1 MDTQP
6 VPASFKRRPCI
17 AAPVTPDAGPG
28 DRVRV
33 TTGDGDVFEG
43 IQMPRH
49 AFSGEDVLIVKLD
62 NGYNLGVNLEGATV
76 ELVQA
81 ATKRSVSLGLP
92 EEDPK
97 KPTIALLGT
106 GGTIASFVDYRTG
119 GVFPA
124 TKPEELAAAA
134 PELFDFCNVRS
145 EVVFNMFSEDMQ
157 PSEWTKIAERA
168 AWHLNNGA
176 DGVVIPHGTDTL
188 GYTAAALAFCLKDLS
203 GPVVLV
209 GAQRSSDRPSSD
221 AGLNL
226 LAAARAAI
234 HPDLGE
240 VVVAMHETSDDAN
253 VAIHRATRVRKM
265 HTSRRDAFQSINVGP
280 IGRVHGKDLVLDQP
294 YRKATAGPTQV
305 DAAWDEEVSM
315 IMSYP
320 GLWPDHIEDVVK
332 KATVIVGTGLGH
344 IARRCLP
351 GIESVIERG
360 AHVVMASQCI
370 HGRTNMNVYST
381 GRDLLKLGVIPA
393 RDMLPEVAY
402 IKMMWILGHTQ
413 DADEVRRLFLEDVA
427 GEIGAC
433 TDPLTFGAVQVPEV
447 AQ

>member
-1 MDTQP
+1 MAP
-6 VPASFKRRPCI
+6 FKRGPHI
-17 AAPVTPDAGPG
+17 GAPVSPQAAPG

-33 TTGDGDVFEG
+33 TAGDGNVFEG

-49 AFSGEDVLIVKLD
+49 AFSGEDVVIVKLD
-62 NGYNLGVNLEGATV
+62 NGYNLGVNLDGASV
-76 ELVQA
+76 ELVA
-81 ATKRSVSLGLP
+81 KSKPRDVDLSLP
-92 EEDPK
+92 AEDPA

-203 GPVVLV
+203 GPVVVV

-226 LAAARAAI
+226 LAAARVATNK
-234 HPDLGE
+234 DLGE
-240 VVVAMHETSDDAN
+240 VVVCMHETSDDAS
-253 VAIHRATRVRKM
+253 VAVHRATRVRKM
-265 HTSRRDAFQSINVGP
+265 HTSRRDAFQSINVPP
-280 IGRVHGKDLVLDQP
+280 IGRVRGKDLTLDRP
-294 YRKATAGPTQV
+294 YRQAAAGPTTV
-305 DAAWDEEVSM
+305 DAVWDEEVSM

-351 GIESVIERG
+351 GIENVIARG

-381 GRDLLKLGVIPA
+381 GRDLLKMGVIPA

-402 IKMMWILGHTQ
+402 IKLMWILGRTQ
-413 DADEVRRLFLEDVA
+413 DPDEVRRLFLEDVA

-433 TDPLTFGAVQVPEV
+433 TDPLSFGHVQEPEV